1 MKDYSKLHEGNVFFR
16 HRHPTIAVE
25 MFVERFET
33 FEEFEKFFTN
43 DLMNENLL
51 IGDYLAFLLDKYNM
65 TANKV
70 ALEIGKSHSYVRKIT
85 SGKELNPSRDVLLAI
100 CVRLSATVEET
111 QTLLRY
117 AGKAPLYARRKRDA
131 IIWYALKRKQSLSA
145 LNEYLDSHGYVSLY
159 NYIEKK

>member
-1 MKDYSKLHEGNVFFR
+1 MKDYPELHDGNIFFR
-16 HRHPTIAVE
+16 HRYPSMAVE

-51 IGDYLAFLLDKYNM
+51 MGNYLDFLLNKYHM
-65 TANKV
+65 SPNKA

-85 SGKELNPSRDVLLAI
+85 SGNELNPSRDILLAI
-100 CVRLSATVEET
+100 CVRIGATVEET

-131 IIWYALKRKQSLSA
+131 IIWYALKRKQSLML
-145 LNEYLDSHGYVSLY
+145 LNEYLDSHGYQSLY
-159 NYIEKK
+159 KYKEKK